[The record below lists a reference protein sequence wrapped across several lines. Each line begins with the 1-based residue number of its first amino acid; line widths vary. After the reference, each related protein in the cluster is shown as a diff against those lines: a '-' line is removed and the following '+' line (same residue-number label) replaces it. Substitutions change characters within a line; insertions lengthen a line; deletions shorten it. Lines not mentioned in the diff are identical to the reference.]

1 MKSSMLAAHEESA
14 GGGRPWGVAPPGPRK
29 FIPGPVTFVTYCP
42 PGEVARLAKVTTGRK
57 FLVLVCVAAM
67 SLAAQAKQL
76 ALVSDTANT
85 TLNISSTDLIKIFN
99 GHNKT
104 WPDGRAIKIVMRDP
118 SAADMQLVLRK
129 LLNMTPDQ
137 AHTFIQAHRDAIV
150 IADSDD
156 AVLRFVSS
164 SPGAIGVVDL
174 YSLTKDVNVV
184 KIDGKLPVE
193 QGYLLRG
200 N

>member
-1 MKSSMLAAHEESA
+1 MLVWIA
-14 GGGRPWGVAPPGPRK
+14 GV
-29 FIPGPVTFVTYCP
+29 
-42 PGEVARLAKVTTGRK
+42 
-57 FLVLVCVAAM
+57 

-76 ALVSDTANT
+76 ALIADKTNTTANIT
-85 TLNISSTDLIKIFN
+85 ASELVKIFN
-99 GHNKT
+99 AHSRT
-104 WPDGRAIKIVMRDP
+104 WPDGKTIRIVMRDP
-118 SAADMQLVLRK
+118 SSADMQLVLRK
-129 LLNMTPDQ
+129 LLNMTPEQ
-137 AHTFIQAHRDAIV
+137 AHAFVQAHRDAIL

-156 AVLRFVSS
+156 AVLRFVAT

-174 YSLTKDVNVV
+174 YTLTKDVNVV

>member
-1 MKSSMLAAHEESA
+1 MKIRRTL
-14 GGGRPWGVAPPGPRK
+14 
-29 FIPGPVTFVTYCP
+29 
-42 PGEVARLAKVTTGRK
+42 
-57 FLVLVCVAAM
+57 LVLVWIAGV

-76 ALVSDTANT
+76 ALIADKTNT
-85 TLNISSTDLIKIFN
+85 TSNITASDLVKIFN
-99 GHNKT
+99 VHNRTWADGKT
-104 WPDGRAIKIVMRDP
+104 IRIVMRDP
-118 SAADMQLVLRK
+118 SSADMQLVLRK
-129 LLNMTPDQ
+129 LLNMTPEQ
-137 AHTFIQAHRDAIV
+137 ARAFVQAHRDAIL

-156 AVLRFVSS
+156 AVLRFVAT

>member
-1 MKSSMLAAHEESA
+1 MIKRIL
-14 GGGRPWGVAPPGPRK
+14 
-29 FIPGPVTFVTYCP
+29 T
-42 PGEVARLAKVTTGRK
+42 
-57 FLVLVCVAAM
+57 VLVCVTGL

-76 ALVSDTANT
+76 ALIADKTNT
-85 TLNISSTDLIKIFN
+85 TASISSSDLVKMFN
-99 GHNKT
+99 AHSHT
-104 WPDGRAIKIVMRDP
+104 WPDGKTVRIVMRDP

-129 LLNMTPDQ
+129 LLNMTSDQ
-137 AHTFIQAHRDAIV
+137 AHAFIQAHRDVIV

-156 AVLRFVSS
+156 AVLRFVST
-164 SPGAIGVVDL
+164 SPGAIGLVDL

>member
-1 MKSSMLAAHEESA
+1 MTTLA
-14 GGGRPWGVAPPGPRK
+14 RVTIRRK
-29 FIPGPVTFVTYCP
+29 LG
-42 PGEVARLAKVTTGRK
+42 
-57 FLVLVCVAAM
+57 VLVFVGVL

-76 ALVSDTANT
+76 ALVSDTSNT
-85 TLNISSTDLIKIFN
+85 TSNISVADLIKIFN
-99 GHNKT
+99 GHSKT
-104 WPDGRAIKIVMRDP
+104 WPDGKVIKIVMRDP
-118 SAADMQLVLRK
+118 SSADMQLVLRK
-129 LLNMTPDQ
+129 LFNLTADQ
-137 AHTFIQAHRDAIV
+137 AHAYIQVHRDAIV

-156 AVLRFVSS
+156 AVLHFVAS
-164 SPGAIGVVDL
+164 SPGALGVVDL